1 MGGGARALRRYFGL
15 LAQRFCYIKREYQA
29 VFEDCFRRQYSLI
42 HRLETN
48 KLRNVAKFFG
58 HLLSTDAVS
67 WCAWFRV
74 LGFGHLLA
82 TDAVSWCAW
91 RLRLGPPPFCKGFR
105 DDLGRIRREVLLILG
120 RDALQPV
127 TGVCCAGPGAAVLF
141 CKL

>member
-1 MGGGARALRRYFGL
+1 MRALRRYFGL

-67 WCAWFRV
+67 WY
-74 LGFGHLLA
+74 
-82 TDAVSWCAW
+82 AW
-91 RLRLGPPPFCKGFR
+91 RPRLPFQGVLRRPRSHPTRGVRSPV
-105 DDLGRIRREVLLILG
+105 RRCFATSHRG
-120 RDALQPV
+120 ALRRLW
-127 TGVCCAGPGAAVLF
+127 GAVLF

>member
-1 MGGGARALRRYFGL
+1 MCCRVLYRYRLGSPHLPSGRSWADGVRVLRRYFGL

-74 LGFGHLLA
+74 LVFGHLLS
-82 TDAVSWCAW
+82 TDAVSWSAW
-91 RLRLGPPPFCKGFR
+91 RLRPRPAPVFQVR
-105 DDLGRIRREVLLILG
+105 DDLGHI
-120 RDALQPV
+120 
-127 TGVCCAGPGAAVLF
+127 
-141 CKL
+141 